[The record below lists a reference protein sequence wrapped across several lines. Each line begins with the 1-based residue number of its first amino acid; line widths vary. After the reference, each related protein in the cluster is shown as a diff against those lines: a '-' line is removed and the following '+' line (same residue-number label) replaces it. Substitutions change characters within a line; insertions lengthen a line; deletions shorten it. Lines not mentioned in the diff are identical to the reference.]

1 MSRPCRPCRP
11 TRPGT
16 AAALVAAVAFSLAA
30 CTSATG
36 GDSPPGAPTAGTVR
50 LAAVGDSITQADGD
64 VAAGVLGRASWLS
77 TAATDGV
84 VFAGGWARP
93 GATTADVL
101 AAVGPVDADVL
112 VVLAGTNDPGRG
124 ITPTGTADNLRG
136 IVERVGVDDVVL
148 SSVPPRDADPAVAVA
163 TNEALAG
170 LAADEGW
177 VFVDAAAGVRTG
189 DRFAPGMTTDGL
201 HPTEAGAAAIGTALR
216 RAVLDAAGA

>member
-1 MSRPCRPCRP
+1 
-11 TRPGT
+11 
-16 AAALVAAVAFSLAA
+16 
-30 CTSATG
+30 
-36 GDSPPGAPTAGTVR
+36 VR

-64 VAAGVLGRASWLS
+64 VSAGVLGPASWLS
-77 TAATDGV
+77 TAVTGDV
-84 VFAGGWARP
+84 VLAGGWARP
-93 GATTADVL
+93 GATTADML

-124 ITPTGTADNLRG
+124 LTAARTADNIRG

-163 TNEALAG
+163 TNEALAD
-170 LAADEGW
+170 LAEDEGW

-201 HPTEAGAAAIGTALR
+201 HPSEAGAAAIGTALR
-216 RAVLDAAGA
+216 RAVREAGGA